1 MWTRSE
7 WEKKSCV
14 RWDWQRWWPSCAAQ
28 CRDASVSNIIW
39 HYFVLF
45 WSTISWPSHAIT
57 DSLTGVLN
65 VSDLSYYSFFLWQDV
80 FFHYVRSFQCRNW
93 FVLLW
98 ENDKKWM
105 SPFFRMLVRWLSEPC
120 GNSLENRIENASR
133 NDQNRRWKPLLFLCQ
148 QHELEDRMGRN
159 YPYPWS
165 FPRNWRNSII
175 CQKMLCSGTPTLAFK
190 ADTIILKLT
199 GWGEQPSIEEKSW
212 QEPPVVGTTPRRKIT
227 TATIISTSWQKIV
240 ARAVCARKI
249 DREMNK

>member
-1 MWTRSE
+1 MAGCFFSLREIIPVPKLICSF
-7 WEKKSCV
+7 V
-14 RWDWQRWWPSCAAQ
+14 R
-28 CRDASVSNIIW
+28 
-39 HYFVLF
+39 
-45 WSTISWPSHAIT
+45 
-57 DSLTGVLN
+57 
-65 VSDLSYYSFFLWQDV
+65 
-80 FFHYVRSFQCRNW
+80 
-93 FVLLW
+93 
-98 ENDKKWM
+98 KKWM

-240 ARAVCARKI
+240 ARGVCARKI